1 MCVRSRVI
9 HTEAD
14 VNVGLA
20 LDLDKPD
27 FTGSTVLE
35 SNGTSLTV
43 NSRLGDDVSGNITSY
58 GNVLTFKDDTI
69 DLFGDVNK
77 STASSDGSPSLASTA
92 GESLIDASSVGS
104 VAVLDEPSLTSDKT
118 TQFTT
123 DIKSTEK
130 FSSQIPPDSPTPT
143 LSSVTNSSLV
153 AKETL
158 TGNLQTSPS
167 VANIN
172 NVPETTPYVNTEI
185 TGALSVD
192 DAAAVGLEITGTVL
206 DATLDLATTGNP
218 VTDDVA
224 TTPAP
229 DTAEVDLVQNLP
241 VLSKTTDGFD
251 LIMDSAIEAA
261 INDNVKLDTTT
272 AEPSTT
278 QAVQIDSTSAPL
290 LGSDAGTTETVQTST
305 DTNSATANAGSTDTN
320 IVTANVGST
329 DTNIVTANVES
340 TDTNSF
346 TANAGFTD
354 TNSVTANSGS
364 TDTNS
369 VTVNAESTDTNIV
382 TANAGFTNNNSV
394 TDNAGSTDT
403 NSVTPNVGS
412 TDTNS
417 VTAYADDG
425 HLSPADTATEV
436 VTTETVQESS
446 TVKVLPLIS
455 DDAQTLE
462 TGVSVS
468 ASITVEPP
476 LDTTTSADNVV
487 NAQIKTTE
495 QFTEP
500 VRTSSISTEE
510 NLKSTENPIVSTE
523 ESSSVSPKGDT
534 ASSTA
539 RNSVLKDF
547 SMDTTVQN
555 QEETTNEVDQL
566 ISTTVVDKTIASVV
580 VDQTTSVI
588 PVDQTASGL
597 ADVKVQTTETK
608 PEVDITVESPVQM
621 ETTTKSSPTDSTML
635 TMTESAKVEET
646 GSHVSDVI
654 SSQPIEPTKSAVR
667 ETTQQ
672 TALPADVQVT
682 TGTDEQISAR
692 TTSMNEADTTSPVTS
707 PADEKTTESASST
720 SDFSLNIEQTK
731 STASSALESADPAI
745 AATSTT
751 ESATTS
757 TPTVSTTTEST
768 AAAATTTTTMAAP
781 TTVST
786 TQRPCPVFKTK
797 YNRNDLIVTT
807 EPEGCTM
814 LVHV

>member
-185 TGALSVD
+185 TGALPVD

-218 VTDDVA
+218 VTEDVA

-305 DTNSATANAGSTDTN
+305 ETNSATANAGSTDTN
-320 IVTANVGST
+320 
-329 DTNIVTANVES
+329 
-340 TDTNSF
+340 SF
-346 TANAGFTD
+346 TDNAGFTD
-354 TNSVTANSGS
+354 TNNVTANSGS

-369 VTVNAESTDTNIV
+369 VTANAESTDTNIV
-382 TANAGFTNNNSV
+382 TANAGFTDNNSV

-455 DDAQTLE
+455 DNAQTLE

-523 ESSSVSPKGDT
+523 ESSSVSPSGDT

-539 RNSVLKDF
+539 RNSVLKEF
-547 SMDTTVQN
+547 SIDTTVQN
-555 QEETTNEVDQL
+555 QEDPTNEVDQL
-566 ISTTVVDKTIASVV
+566 ISTTVFNKTIASLV
-580 VDQTTSVI
+580 VDQTTSVV

-608 PEVDITVESPVQM
+608 PEIDITVESPVQM
-621 ETTTKSSPTDSTML
+621 ETTTKSSQTDSTML
-635 TMTESAKVEET
+635 TMTESAKGEET

-654 SSQPIEPTKSAVR
+654 SSQPIEPTKAAVR

-682 TGTDEQISAR
+682 TGTEEQISAR

-731 STASSALESADPAI
+731 STATSAMESADPAI

-768 AAAATTTTTMAAP
+768 AAAAATTTTTAAP

>member
-158 TGNLQTSPS
+158 TGNQQTSPS

-185 TGALSVD
+185 TGALPVD
-192 DAAAVGLEITGTVL
+192 DAVAVGLEITGTVL
-206 DATLDLATTGNP
+206 DATLDLAPTGNP

-305 DTNSATANAGSTDTN
+305 ETNSATANAGSTDTN
-320 IVTANVGST
+320 
-329 DTNIVTANVES
+329 
-340 TDTNSF
+340 SF
-346 TANAGFTD
+346 TDNAGFTD

-369 VTVNAESTDTNIV
+369 VTANAESTDTNIV
-382 TANAGFTNNNSV
+382 TANAGFTDNNSV

-436 VTTETVQESS
+436 VTTETVQENS

-510 NLKSTENPIVSTE
+510 ILKSTENPIVSTE

-597 ADVKVQTTETK
+597 ADVKVQTTDTK

-654 SSQPIEPTKSAVR
+654 SSQPVEPTKSAVR

-682 TGTDEQISAR
+682 TGTEEQISAR

-720 SDFSLNIEQTK
+720 SDFSLNIENTK

-745 AATSTT
+745 AGTSTT

-768 AAAATTTTTMAAP
+768 TAATTTTTTTTAAP